1 MKYIEVC
8 NRFVGSTGNNDF
20 YNKFSR
26 LLQGR
31 LGGHKHLKGFLQN
44 PTPNRQMQHF
54 LHGKTDSHLNPQHK
68 VQCSYIDVVYDCNI
82 IINVY
87 MLLAVF
93 MFNLINF
100 FI

>member
-1 MKYIEVC
+1 
-8 NRFVGSTGNNDF
+8 
-20 YNKFSR
+20 
-26 LLQGR
+26 
-31 LGGHKHLKGFLQN
+31 
-44 PTPNRQMQHF
+44 MQHF

-68 VQCSYIDVVYDCNI
+68 VQCSYTDVVYDYNI

-100 FI
+100 FYLIAIEFHFLTSN